1 MDKAHNL
8 KLSYEFMKYLD
19 DNKIE
24 ELDEFITVLEKYCET
39 SNDLSKI
46 MLPTKFKNI
55 VEMKREDK
63 GGQNFVN
70 SIHDFSNLVMSIES
84 EEYVFEL
91 INMLSST
98 KK

>member
-1 MDKAHNL
+1 
-8 KLSYEFMKYLD
+8 MKYLD

-24 ELDEFITVLEKYCET
+24 ELDEFITVLEKYCES
-39 SNDLSKI
+39 SNNLSLT
-46 MLPTKFKNI
+46 MLPSKFRTI
-55 VEMKREDK
+55 VEMKKENK

-91 INMLSST
+91 ITMLSTST
-98 KK
+98 TK